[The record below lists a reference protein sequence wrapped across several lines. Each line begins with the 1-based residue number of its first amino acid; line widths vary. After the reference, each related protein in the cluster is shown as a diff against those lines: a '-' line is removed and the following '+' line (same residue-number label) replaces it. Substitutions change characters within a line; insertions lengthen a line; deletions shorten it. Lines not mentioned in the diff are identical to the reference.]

1 MNMLV
6 ADERKSLKKS
16 TLKKLRND
24 GIIPAIVYGN
34 DIDTVS
40 ISIKKADLLKVI
52 KNAGR
57 NGVLSL
63 NLDEKSKNVILR
75 DYQSD
80 PVTNEI
86 LHVDFLQVN
95 KHTEINT
102 KVSVILKGTSK
113 GEKVGG
119 VAKQYLH
126 ELDITAKANDIPNDI
141 EIDITDFEIGYSVRV
156 ADIKKEY
163 SNCTINHED
172 EETIAMIDYVKSATQ
187 EVEDISKDEVSGA

>member
-86 LHVDFLQVN
+86 LHVDFLQA
-95 KHTEINT
+95 H
-102 KVSVILKGTSK
+102 
-113 GEKVGG
+113 
-119 VAKQYLH
+119 
-126 ELDITAKANDIPNDI
+126 
-141 EIDITDFEIGYSVRV
+141 
-156 ADIKKEY
+156 
-163 SNCTINHED
+163 
-172 EETIAMIDYVKSATQ
+172 
-187 EVEDISKDEVSGA
+187 